1 MKSTGYRDV
10 YTCSIQMAYKSHKQE
25 GTVTGIWSGGEF
37 GPGEPNSLENPIRGT
52 VFPNSV
58 LQNLWSGVTTF
69 LGSLRLGT
77 PGPHRHGRMGFPG
90 HRSTVRMGTLTP
102 SSR

>member
-1 MKSTGYRDV
+1 MS
-10 YTCSIQMAYKSHKQE
+10 SIQMVYKPHKQE
-25 GTVTGIWSGGEF
+25 GTVTGIWSRGTKFSGE
-37 GPGEPNSLENPIRGT
+37 SIRGT

-77 PGPHRHGRMGFPG
+77 PGPHRHGRMGFLG